1 MCSFYFLI
9 GWHWEPSER
18 PTFKDIHLTLE
29 TMFQNSSIT
38 EGNLVLLS
46 SFKIFRTFNVYS
58 YFQLKII

>member
-1 MCSFYFLI
+1 MPFEFFNSVLKILLFVL

-38 EGNLVLLS
+38 EGKL
-46 SFKIFRTFNVYS
+46 
-58 YFQLKII
+58 